1 MCDSINSLDSFV
13 ECSVLTSA
21 ITSSARIGYHTCP
34 ISSTMTYSKFALDP
48 LNRSARYS
56 PLSFDRTVPTTLIPS
71 SRNASTVWLTVNSY
85 TTLFGEGTYTAM
97 KPDAPVTST
106 FDPDLIAGIIAVV
119 VCTDDRW

>member
-1 MCDSINSLDSFV
+1 
-13 ECSVLTSA
+13 
-21 ITSSARIGYHTCP
+21 
-34 ISSTMTYSKFALDP
+34 MTYSKFALDP

-71 SRNASTVWLTVNSY
+71 SRNAWTVWLIVNSY
-85 TTLFGEGTYTAM
+85 STLLGEGTYTAM